1 MRSEWFYHPTL
12 VTFASSDLAQGRQGV
27 TSVNNAFVRAIYLV
41 AAAVPVQPQTEG
53 IDTLIPSK
61 RLCYK
66 G

>member
-1 MRSEWFYHPTL
+1 MSWRFCKPTL
-12 VTFASSDLAQGRQGV
+12 ITFASGDLAQGRQGV
-27 TSVNNAFVRAIYLV
+27 TAVNDAFVRAIYLV